1 MAVQILSR
9 RSSTIYDRPFPIRLG
24 SGELAIN
31 NNAGDPGL
39 FFADDTASPS
49 TALIKIGPTHVG
61 ATAPN
66 VTPVGYTSSSK
77 GESWLDTASTHIL
90 KFNDG
95 TAWKTAKAVA
105 SVDAGLPANP
115 VDGQL
120 HFNTTTGKL
129 NMYRLS
135 TTAWVVI
142 GP

>member
-9 RSSTIYDRPFPIRLG
+9 RSSILHDRPFPIRLG
-24 SGELAIN
+24 IGELAVN

-39 FFADDTASPS
+39 FFADNVASPS
-49 TALIKIGPTHVG
+49 TGLIKIGPTHVG

-66 VTPVGYTSSSK
+66 VSAVGYTSSSK

-95 TAWKTAKAVA
+95 TAWKTAKAIA
-105 SVDAGLPANP
+105 SVDAGVPANP

-120 HFNTTTGKL
+120 HYNTTTSKL
-129 NMYRLS
+129 NIYILS
-135 TTAWVVI
+135 TTSLVVI